1 MVSPKERFWIT
12 FMLRMSFGFLF
23 LFVALGQF
31 DAGGPSDSGPG
42 WFADTL
48 SNSYSGTWLAA
59 ALETIGFKDGI
70 IPGSDPEERYFWP
83 IRVFLGCIPYI
94 FAALSVP
101 ILTGLL
107 LRPALRF
114 AAILLIMLGLGKYIT
129 SGNDIV
135 PTAMNF
141 LLAFLICVG
150 LHFLSQED
158 AADSK

>member
-12 FMLRMSFGFLF
+12 CMLRMSFGFLF

-31 DAGGPSDSGPG
+31 DAGGPSDSGPE
-42 WFADTL
+42 WFANTL

-59 ALETIGFKDGI
+59 ALEVIGFKDGI
-70 IPGSDPEERYFWP
+70 DPETEEPYFWP

-107 LRPALRF
+107 IRPALRF

-150 LHFLSQED
+150 LHLLSQED

>member
-23 LFVALGQF
+23 LFVAVGQF
-31 DAGGPSDSGPG
+31 DAGGPTDSGPQ
-42 WFADTL
+42 WFADKL
-48 SNSYSGTWLAA
+48 SSSYSGTWLAGA
-59 ALETIGFKDGI
+59 FKTVGFEKGTE
-70 IPGSDPEERYFWP
+70 PMKL
-83 IRVFLGCIPYI
+83 FLGCIPYI

-107 LRPALRF
+107 LRPALRL

-141 LLAFLICVG
+141 LLAFLVCVG

-158 AADSK
+158 AADSE

>member
-31 DAGGPSDSGPG
+31 DAGGPSASGPE
-42 WFADTL
+42 WFANTL

-59 ALETIGFKDGI
+59 ALETIGFEDGI
-70 IPGSDPEERYFWP
+70 DPETDEPYFWP

-158 AADSK
+158 AADSE

>member
-31 DAGGPSDSGPG
+31 DAGGPSDSGPE
-42 WFADTL
+42 WFANTL
-48 SNSYSGTWLAA
+48 SNSYSGTWLASA
-59 ALETIGFKDGI
+59 FKTIGFKDGI
-70 IPGSDPEERYFWP
+70 IPGSDPEELYFWP

-101 ILTGLL
+101 ILTGLF
-107 LRPALRF
+107 LRPALRV

>member
-12 FMLRMSFGFLF
+12 FMMRMSFGVLF

-31 DAGGPSDSGPG
+31 DAGGPTDSGPQ
-42 WFADTL
+42 WFAAKL
-48 SNSYSGTWLAA
+48 SSSYSGTWLAGA
-59 ALETIGFKDGI
+59 FKTVGFEKGTE
-70 IPGSDPEERYFWP
+70 PMKL
-83 IRVFLGCIPYI
+83 FLGFIPYI
-94 FAALSVP
+94 FAVLSVP

-107 LRPALRF
+107 LRPALRC

-141 LLAFLICVG
+141 LLAFLVCVG
-150 LHFLSQED
+150 LHFLSQEA
-158 AADSK
+158 AADSE

>member
-1 MVSPKERFWIT
+1 MVSPKEQFWIT

-23 LFVALGQF
+23 LFVSLGQF
-31 DAGGPSDSGPG
+31 DAGGPSDSGPE
-42 WFADTL
+42 WFANTL

-59 ALETIGFKDGI
+59 VLENIGFKDGI
-70 IPGSDPEERYFWP
+70 NPETDEPYFWP
-83 IRVFLGCIPYI
+83 IRTFLGCIPYI

-101 ILTGLL
+101 ILTGLF
-107 LRPALRF
+107 LRPALRC